1 MDLGI
6 GQIREVRRN
15 AEAVRGGLRS
25 DVARE
30 LSLAITHLEDAE
42 MRLTR
47 ALIRQSRHQA
57 DAAAAIEKIEDA
69 LLAEEDTAPEPDEAG
84 AAPDSE
90 RKEVG

>member
-6 GQIREVRRN
+6 GQIRAVRRN

-47 ALIRQSRHQA
+47 ALVRDTRHQA
-57 DAAAAIEKIEDA
+57 DAAAAIDKLGDKLIAEDD
-69 LLAEEDTAPEPDEAG
+69 LTAPDEDGEAT
-84 AAPDSE
+84 DSE

>member
-1 MDLGI
+1 MVDGLRKI
-6 GQIREVRRN
+6 RREVEVARN
-15 AEAVRGGLRS
+15 GSRG

-47 ALIRQSRHQA
+47 ALVRQSRHQA
-57 DAAAAIEKIEDA
+57 DAAAAVDK
-69 LLAEEDTAPEPDEAG
+69 LADDLVDENETPAQDEAG
-84 AAPDSE
+84 EATDSD

>member
-1 MDLGI
+1 MVDGLRKI
-6 GQIREVRRN
+6 RREVEIARN
-15 AEAVRGGLRS
+15 GSRG

-47 ALIRQSRHQA
+47 ALVRQSRHQA
-57 DAAAAIEKIEDA
+57 DAAAALDKLDDA
-69 LLAEEDTAPEPDEAG
+69 LLAEEDTPAETPEVEDGETK
-84 AAPDSE
+84 AAK